1 MENSAV
7 VNLAAFIPLFR
18 EIGNLKRIRAANS
31 SDPFAANL
39 CRRAWS
45 KIKSSAEARAVAVK
59 ICTDAIVEANLGA
72 IDARV
77 LQVADLTETE
87 IKLILRRAFDVVAA
101 PINEIDE
108 NLRNEL
114 CKQTANA
121 ISKC

>member
-1 MENSAV
+1 M
-7 VNLAAFIPLFR
+7 
-18 EIGNLKRIRAANS
+18 
-31 SDPFAANL
+31 
-39 CRRAWS
+39 
-45 KIKSSAEARAVAVK
+45 
-59 ICTDAIVEANLGA
+59 GA

-114 CKQTANA
+114 
-121 ISKC
+121 